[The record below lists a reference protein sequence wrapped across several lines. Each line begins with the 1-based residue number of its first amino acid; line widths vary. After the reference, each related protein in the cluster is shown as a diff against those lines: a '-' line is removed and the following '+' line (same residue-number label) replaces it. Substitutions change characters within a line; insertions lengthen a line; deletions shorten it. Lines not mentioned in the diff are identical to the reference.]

1 MEQKPTKRTA
11 TRTQASASRSAAA
24 HAGAKHASAKRANAA
39 HVSATRASSVRAGSS
54 RANASPA
61 GTTRSSATRAN
72 ATQANATQASATR
85 AGATRASATRTSST
99 RSHAAKAQTAR
110 ANTSKP
116 SALGSSAAKT
126 ARANSAAA
134 GTHAP
139 AKAQRGKS
147 SHAKRKVALIVV
159 AFLLIFLL
167 ADHIMNFNKAYA
179 GVHIGTVDC
188 SGKTES
194 EIVALLDETY
204 GQSYQQREVLVYA
217 SEDARAYVESTGET
231 EMGNEERISAEESQ
245 EQHLVWSV
253 YPETV
258 SASFDEQASAQLAVE
273 EAHGIGNIFNRIAIA
288 FRGIQIDPVFTF
300 GDAYQTFANEV
311 NATVG
316 VERIDYNIAVTD
328 GVCEVTSGQDGILM
342 DDASFQK
349 QLVAGFMSS
358 DDAAYSFVATPVSAP
373 VRITQDAAQLVCDQ
387 VNAAIANGVN
397 FMYEDAAWNATA
409 AAVGQW
415 VASKVE
421 QNEQGWQLVPFIN
434 SDVARTDL
442 LSHIK
447 ENGGE
452 EPMQVTFSVSTDNS
466 VVVHTDSSGT
476 IPLVDEALTQLN
488 DALFGTGETSDQDAA
503 LAEEGQA
510 VSVAIASTTAPSEMS
525 FDDALYYGVVGEISS
540 YTTSYSYGTSSTEAR
555 NFNIHLAA
563 DLLNN
568 SICTSGGQWSFHETA
583 GECNEESGFQ
593 EAGVIEEGVYST
605 AFGGGI
611 CQVATTVFNA
621 VYEGGYYVDRR
632 HNHTIYDSSYPA
644 GRDAAVSWPDLDL
657 IWSNDT
663 ASDILLT
670 TSYTDG
676 TLTVTLWG
684 VSPERSVETY
694 VSDWEEGEEYE
705 TKYVLNTDMAPTA
718 YRVKTRG
725 SNGRSIYVERTVYD
739 KNGEQVSLQRF
750 SSTYDAVNEI
760 IEHGEDYEVPD
771 DKDKD

>member
-11 TRTQASASRSAAA
+11 THTQSNGRRSTASQQNSV
-24 HAGAKHASAKRANAA
+24 RANATHTA
-39 HVSATRASSVRAGSS
+39 
-54 RANASPA
+54 RANASRTTTASRA
-61 GTTRSSATRAN
+61 GAP
-72 ATQANATQASATR
+72 R
-85 AGATRASATRTSST
+85 AGATRVGVTHARTNATQTTAEHAGVKRTNASQTRASATQARST
-99 RSHAAKAQTAR
+99 ASQTRASATQARASHA
-110 ANTSKP
+110 SV
-116 SALGSSAAKT
+116 AKT
-126 ARANSAAA
+126 NNAQARTVRAAA
-134 GTHAP
+134 SASGAGTL
-139 AKAQRGKS
+139 AKTQRGKS

-217 SEDARAYVESTGET
+217 SEDARSYVESTGET
-231 EMGNEERISAEESQ
+231 ELGNEERISAEESQ

-258 SASFDEQASAQLAVE
+258 SASFDEQASAKRAVE
-273 EAHGIGNIFNRIAIA
+273 EAHGISNIFNRIAIA
-288 FRGIQIDPVFTF
+288 FQGIQIDPVFTF

-342 DDASFQK
+342 DDATFQK
-349 QLVAGFMSS
+349 QLIAGFMSS

-387 VNAAIANGVN
+387 VNVAIANGVN

-409 AAVGQW
+409 SAVGQW

-421 QNEQGWQLVPFIN
+421 QNEAGWQLVPFIN
-434 SDVARTDL
+434 ADVARTDL

-452 EPMQVTFSVSTDNS
+452 EPMQVTFSVSSDNS

-488 DALFGTGETSDQDAA
+488 VALFGIGETSGQDAA
-503 LAEEGQA
+503 LAEEGQV
-510 VSVAIASTTAPSEMS
+510 VSVSIASTTAPSEMS

-568 SICTSGGQWSFHETA
+568 SICASGGQWSFHETA
-583 GECNEESGFQ
+583 GECNEENGFQ

-694 VSDWEEGEEYE
+694 VSNWEEGEEYE

-771 DKDKD
+771 DDEKE